1 METKLRKPEAWHYSI
16 ADHAG
21 YNKVTLLTCIKF
33 ESDIQIPQLLEDYE
47 AKVIREESIYKWMRK
62 SEFTKKKLDTDHQ
75 RDGIFIGMKGIVHA
89 NMKSFDPT
97 IRDHALHVSNLFDNY
112 KNLTHYGYDAETAA
126 FDSILERLGSADY
139 ACSVT
144 ALGLAPWIAELTT
157 LNDLF
162 KTYVD
167 DTTQE
172 QIKKPDIS
180 SKEARKETD
189 DALRAITDR
198 ITAKINL
205 EGPDAYVAFVKE
217 FNVTTDHYNTL
228 MHEHYGRLH
237 TRIDI
242 QPARIGNV
250 DTQYYT
256 GKPIYVI
263 PSLNLA
269 VKEKDGSVRNVDL
282 VFSVDFT
289 VGYQNNVE
297 PGTAGITITG
307 IGKYVGSIHTT
318 FNIVKG

>member
-1 METKLRKPEAWHYSI
+1 
-16 ADHAG
+16 
-21 YNKVTLLTCIKF
+21 V
-33 ESDIQIPQLLEDYE
+33 Q
-47 AKVIREESIYKWMRK
+47 EESIYKWMRK
-62 SEFTKKKLDTDHQ
+62 SEFTKKKLETDRQ
-75 RDGIFIGMKGIVHA
+75 RDGTYVGMTGIVRA
-89 NMKSFDPT
+89 NQRNFDPI
-97 IRDHALHVSNLFDNY
+97 IRDHALHISNLLGNY
-112 KNLTHYGYDAETAA
+112 GDFIHNGYDAETAA

-139 ACSVT
+139 TCSVN
-144 ALGLAPWIAELTT
+144 ALGLAPWIAELTS

-189 DALRAITDR
+189 DALHAIIDR

-242 QPARIGNV
+242 QPAKIGNV

-263 PSLNLA
+263 PALNLSI
-269 VKEKDGSVRNVDL
+269 KEKDGSVRNVDL

-289 VGYQNNVE
+289 VSYQNNVE

-318 FNIVKG
+318 FNIVKE

>member
-1 METKLRKPEAWHYSI
+1 METKFRKPEVNHYSI
-16 ADHAG
+16 ADHVG
-21 YNKVTLLTCIKF
+21 YHKVTLQTCVKF
-33 ESDIQIPQLLEDYE
+33 GSDIQVPQLLTNYE
-47 AKVIREESIYKWMRK
+47 VKVIQDETIYKWMRK
-62 SEFTKKKLDTDHQ
+62 SEFTKKKLDTDNQ
-75 RDGIFIGMKGIVHA
+75 RDGTYVGMAGIVRA
-89 NMKSFDPT
+89 NQRSFDPV
-97 IRDHALHVSNLFDNY
+97 IRDHAFHISNLLGNY
-112 KNLTHYGYDAETAA
+112 GDFIHHGYDAETAA

-139 ACSVT
+139 ACSVN
-144 ALGLAPWIAELTT
+144 ALGLAPWLTELTA

-172 QIKKPDIS
+172 EIKKPDIS
-180 SKEARKETD
+180 SKTARKETD

-205 EGPDAYVAFVKE
+205 NGPDTYVAFVKE

-237 TRIDI
+237 ARIDI
-242 QPARIGNV
+242 QPARIG
-250 DTQYYT
+250 DIGTQYYT

-263 PSLNLA
+263 PSLNLT
-269 VKEKDGSVRNVDL
+269 VKEKDGSEKNVDL

-297 PGTAGITITG
+297 PGTARIIITG
-307 IGKYVGSIHTT
+307 MGKYVGTVNST
-318 FNIVKG
+318 FNIVRA